1 MRHNLR
7 VTLGEWVRAAAAR
20 LAEAGIESAHL
31 EAQVLAATALQR
43 PRAWIVAH
51 PEQAIAEGALETL
64 LARRLSREPLAYIVG
79 WREFYGRE
87 FLVSPAV
94 LIPRQETETLVE
106 AALETLPSLGGA
118 GLRVLDV
125 GTGSGCVALTLAIER
140 PDCEVVALDLS
151 TDAAEIAR
159 QNAAKLGVM
168 SVEFVVGDLFEPLA
182 ARRFD
187 LIVTNPPYVST
198 SDELPPE
205 VFEFEP
211 PQALFSGPTGLEF
224 FERLALEAPSHL
236 VPGGVLLTEIGDGQA
251 ERVSALFEEKGWN
264 KVVRQRDLS
273 GTVRVLGFR
282 FRGPA

>member
-1 MRHNLR
+1 M
-7 VTLGEWVRAAAAR
+7 
-20 LAEAGIESAHL
+20 
-31 EAQVLAATALQR
+31 LAATALQR

-51 PEQAIAEGALETL
+51 PEQAIDEGALETL

-118 GLRVLDV
+118 GLRVLDI
-125 GTGSGCVALTLAIER
+125 GTGSGCVALTIAMER
-140 PDCEVVALDLS
+140 PDCAVVALDVS
-151 TDAAEIAR
+151 ADAAEIAR

-168 SVEFVVGDLFEPLA
+168 SVEFVFGDLFETLA

-187 LIVTNPPYVST
+187 LIVTNPPYVSP

-251 ERVSALFEEKGWN
+251 ERVSGLFDEKGWN